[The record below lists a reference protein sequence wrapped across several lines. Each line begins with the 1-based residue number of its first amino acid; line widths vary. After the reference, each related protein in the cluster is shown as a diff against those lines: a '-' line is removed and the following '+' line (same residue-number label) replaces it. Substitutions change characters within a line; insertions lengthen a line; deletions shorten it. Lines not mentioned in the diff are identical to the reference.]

1 MIRRA
6 AVAALIAFIGLLS
19 PAAGPVSAAS
29 PDPMDDPTRVRL
41 SDLRP
46 GIAAATRDR
55 GRVYRDGC
63 HVARAVTSPIHCIYG
78 RRDGAKVVVVIGDSI
93 IAQWWAAIDGAARRG
108 GWRVVWM
115 SKTACPAADVSTQ
128 GTTSRYTACDA
139 WRRNVLTKVRGLAR
153 VDLLVMSGSSHARLL
168 RRSDWSLI
176 TDPAAKR
183 AEWQAGYQRTVD
195 RVAGQVRRVV
205 ILRDT
210 PIFRLL
216 VPKCLVGSAGWTKPC
231 SRLRANALSA
241 LHWEAELA
249 VDAQYSWVRATDMAN
264 WICQPTRCWPVTSN
278 RLLRYRDAHHLTNTY
293 AAALA
298 PAMYSRLRWLM
309 R

>member
-1 MIRRA
+1 MIRRGV
-6 AVAALIAFIGLLS
+6 AVILVVLAGLLS
-19 PAAGPVSAAS
+19 SAVAPVRAAVPNPA
-29 PDPMDDPTRVRL
+29 DDPTRVSL

-46 GIAAATRDR
+46 RTSAARYDR

-115 SKTACPAADVSTQ
+115 SKTACPAADVTTR
-128 GTTSRYTACDA
+128 GTTSRYAACDT
-139 WRRNVLTKVRGLAR
+139 WRRNVLTKVRNLAR
-153 VDLLVMSGSSHARLL
+153 VDLLVMSGSSHAILL
-168 RRSDWSLI
+168 RRSDWSVIADL
-176 TDPAAKR
+176 DARR
-183 AEWQAGYQRTVD
+183 AEWEAGYRRTVE
-195 RVAGQVRRVV
+195 RVAGQVNRVV

-210 PIFRLL
+210 PTFRLL
-216 VPKCLVGSAGWTKPC
+216 VPDCLVNSAGWTKPC
-231 SRLRANALSA
+231 SRLRSSSMSE
-241 LHWEAELA
+241 LHWQAELA
-249 VDAQYSWVRATDMAN
+249 VDSQYPWVRATDMAN